1 MATVQ
6 SLGLHQPAGLR
17 HAIDEQLLPPDPP
30 ASSYSWEIFTDD
42 GDGSQVEDELLT
54 TDRCVVWCRGGI
66 FRKSFKFDLEKESIT
81 QALLTYF
88 PASEDGGGNRKA
100 SGAVG
105 QRPVALEKG
114 LVVFLK
120 TQAHIYMLSGT
131 SHVVHMPFEV
141 ESACAAPVGV
151 LIQTKQKAE
160 NLAPIALKFPRVPP
174 NSFVSSQLT
183 AFGGSQQT
191 AFSVEGLGNPKLLP
205 VGLNLTLENMW
216 DAPLEQPESHWPRL
230 VALTDPL
237 LDIGLVVTDAEK
249 ATSTRRNRNKASKM
263 HGFLDPA
270 EEILYVEKVVIPGTS
285 PEHPHEPLILGVTIN
300 REANAYTI
308 WRLSYLEH
316 EDHFI
321 KRHASPSTKASR
333 RRSSMQPGFASG
345 ASTPVQANHRDSFGA
360 PLPGKR
366 SRKSE
371 KVEKP
376 LDLLERQDMESSGVG
391 RRSSRR
397 LSSMLARADLSASY
411 DRAIFPDQTSLLSGV
426 SSKRHD
432 SLGNHGRSSS
442 SYIHQ
447 VHHSL
452 GSLLEAPLDGG
463 LDDRLQN
470 IRLDD
475 REFDGLQHEMLFS
488 KIHIIP
494 IDSSNVHYSPLGGIS
509 RNQAKVF
516 VLAAPPFATNDC
528 HTGQLLIG
536 IQEVMEKRLQL
547 VTFSLKL
554 QQKTVVTSGRKVSSS
569 TIAVSVLPGELRR
582 AQNVV
587 DSCKIID
594 GDQSAILVLSESM
607 DGRHELSTQ
616 APWSEMTKLS
626 LSLLF
631 VDDTKSLQFRGRAVD
646 RDVRQRKS
654 EIIDLT
660 NGSIVGVCHS
670 RHRGVV
676 DVVDT
681 QGRLHQL
688 KIQLRPSCAP
698 VSAILNICRSVFP
711 DSVGE
716 RIHTGWLH
724 AMQWLCSQGKAD
736 GNVEWSAL
744 TILLL
749 ALFLN
754 LDRSEA
760 RNPPSERLSVRKRR
774 HPSGSYAS
782 LRDSDDWKSLEMG
795 ETVNSLGCPAW
806 MINRGWQWVID
817 DEEETTS
824 QNITQGLGTKFIS
837 RHVILAKE
845 YMGSSF
851 GINAFGPSGYLPT
864 ALGRSAEYRRKAA
877 EDVFMALHLLSEEQK
892 LNIMSAEYLPSGR
905 ADLRVILCQIARWL
919 KWHNYSSFYELGIQ
933 EDLDPRHDQEL
944 RLKPP
949 ISEPLARPDILE
961 WIQSRFIGLHDQHY
975 IIPADIFYAAARL
988 SESDKNFDNRWHSI
1002 LPRTLMFKRFFK
1014 LIKANTTAVQMVEAM
1029 KECSLTNHV
1038 LETLPEAILI
1048 PLQDAI
1054 ALCQPHPP
1062 SSWSDEMLEL
1072 VKRTDISLILTSNKR
1087 HRPAMSNILT
1097 PTHTASWEYKLL
1109 CESVEQTNSQGY
1121 DEGEGTERQSVIRAL
1136 FRDDRRLQE
1145 ARDLLAT
1152 HKPRVVSLPQ
1162 DPGLPE
1168 SEYLEKQKELVSRIA
1183 AGTLAIPA
1191 GRGLLFYSLR
1201 FPLITQKFHIGGF
1214 NLNCVVKP
1222 NNVTVGVDKTLFTE
1236 EKVCWGFFHQG
1247 VAAGLA
1253 ISPQAKGI
1261 DTSWILYNKPS
1272 QDMSNRHAGFLL
1284 ALGLNGHLKGVAK
1297 WVAFKYL
1304 TPKHTMTSIGL
1315 LLGLAAS
1322 YMGTMDSLIT
1332 RLLSVHA
1339 TRMLPRGAAE
1349 LNLSPLTQTSGIMGI
1364 GLLYCGSQHRRMSE
1378 IMLSEIEHV
1387 DDEDEEEPLR
1397 SECYRLAAG
1406 LALGFINLGK
1416 GNDLKG
1422 LHDMR
1427 LTEKLIT
1434 HATATKNVEIVHV
1447 LDRASAG
1454 AVMAIALIFMKS
1466 EDQIVAR
1473 KIDIPDSVL
1482 QFDYVRPD
1490 ILLLRTMTK
1499 NLILWS
1505 QIEPTFDWIQKSLPV
1520 PYRSRHKLHNTT
1532 KLRSS
1537 DLPFFSILTGLCFA
1551 IALRFSGSASPKVRD
1566 LLLHYLDQFMRI
1578 TGLPATPRMH
1588 PDAAPLYDEELAR
1601 TNARMCQD
1609 ILAVSCS
1616 IVMAGTGDIPV
1627 LRRLRALHGR
1637 DDPDTPYGSHL
1648 AAHLAIGAL
1657 FLGCG
1662 TATFGSSNKAI
1673 AALLVAFYPIFPV
1686 NVMDNRSH
1694 LQAFR
1699 HFWVLAAEQRCL
1711 VAKDALTG
1719 QTVSVPVHIK
1729 MRGNSSIES
1738 VLSRTTPC
1746 LLPPLDQISSV
1757 TTAGGPQYWDV
1768 ELDFSNEELRKTF
1781 AQTHN
1786 LFLRRRPP
1794 REGTFTSTLRALG
1807 EQEKGENPLEWILSL
1822 DALQDLSY
1830 AEKAALLDAGDEQ
1843 QGGMGSAVDARL
1855 EMERGVMEG
1864 GDRERLEGAR
1874 LLFEWGDSRDNLRQ
1888 SSLTAMTDS
1897 QSTIKPANSQDEP
1910 KEDAPAQHEEIEE
1923 DEAEGVW
1930 WMRDSAIEALKGK
1943 VWMVARQ
1950 HEQ

>member
-42 GDGSQVEDELLT
+42 GDGSEVEDELLT
-54 TDRCVVWCRGGI
+54 TDRCVIWCRGGI

-160 NLAPIALKFPRVPP
+160 NFAPIALKFPRVPP

-183 AFGGSQQT
+183 AFGSSQQT

-205 VGLNLTLENMW
+205 VGLNMTLENMW

-249 ATSTRRNRNKASKM
+249 VTSTRRNRNKASKI

-371 KVEKP
+371 KLEKP
-376 LDLLERQDMESSGVG
+376 LDLLERQNMESSGVG

-411 DRAIFPDQTSLLSGV
+411 DRAVFPDQTSLLSGV

-463 LDDRLQN
+463 LDDRLNN

-494 IDSSNVHYSPLGGIS
+494 IDSSNVHYSPPGGIS

-554 QQKTVVTSGRKVSSS
+554 HQKTVVTSGRKGSSS
-569 TIAVSVLPGELRR
+569 TIAVSILPGELRR

-736 GNVEWSAL
+736 GNLEWSAL

-754 LDRSEA
+754 LDRSEV

-782 LRDSDDWKSLEMG
+782 LRDSDDWKALEMG

-817 DEEETTS
+817 DDDETTS

-864 ALGRSAEYRRKAA
+864 SLGRSSEYRRKAA
-877 EDVFMALHLLSEEQK
+877 EDVFMAIHLLLEEQK
-892 LNIMSAEYLPSGR
+892 LDIMSAEYLPSGR

-933 EDLDPRHDQEL
+933 EDLDPRHDQGM
-944 RLKPP
+944 
-949 ISEPLARPDILE
+949 A
-961 WIQSRFIGLHDQHY
+961 
-975 IIPADIFYAAARL
+975 
-988 SESDKNFDNRWHSI
+988 
-1002 LPRTLMFKRFFK
+1002 
-1014 LIKANTTAVQMVEAM
+1014 
-1029 KECSLTNHV
+1029 SL
-1038 LETLPEAILI
+1038 
-1048 PLQDAI
+1048 
-1054 ALCQPHPP
+1054 
-1062 SSWSDEMLEL
+1062 
-1072 VKRTDISLILTSNKR
+1072 
-1087 HRPAMSNILT
+1087 
-1097 PTHTASWEYKLL
+1097 
-1109 CESVEQTNSQGY
+1109 
-1121 DEGEGTERQSVIRAL
+1121 
-1136 FRDDRRLQE
+1136 F
-1145 ARDLLAT
+1145 
-1152 HKPRVVSLPQ
+1152 
-1162 DPGLPE
+1162 
-1168 SEYLEKQKELVSRIA
+1168 
-1183 AGTLAIPA
+1183 
-1191 GRGLLFYSLR
+1191 
-1201 FPLITQKFHIGGF
+1201 
-1214 NLNCVVKP
+1214 
-1222 NNVTVGVDKTLFTE
+1222 
-1236 EKVCWGFFHQG
+1236 
-1247 VAAGLA
+1247 
-1253 ISPQAKGI
+1253 
-1261 DTSWILYNKPS
+1261 
-1272 QDMSNRHAGFLL
+1272 
-1284 ALGLNGHLKGVAK
+1284 
-1297 WVAFKYL
+1297 
-1304 TPKHTMTSIGL
+1304 
-1315 LLGLAAS
+1315 
-1322 YMGTMDSLIT
+1322 
-1332 RLLSVHA
+1332 
-1339 TRMLPRGAAE
+1339 
-1349 LNLSPLTQTSGIMGI
+1349 
-1364 GLLYCGSQHRRMSE
+1364 
-1378 IMLSEIEHV
+1378 
-1387 DDEDEEEPLR
+1387 
-1397 SECYRLAAG
+1397 
-1406 LALGFINLGK
+1406 
-1416 GNDLKG
+1416 
-1422 LHDMR
+1422 
-1427 LTEKLIT
+1427 
-1434 HATATKNVEIVHV
+1434 
-1447 LDRASAG
+1447 
-1454 AVMAIALIFMKS
+1454 
-1466 EDQIVAR
+1466 
-1473 KIDIPDSVL
+1473 
-1482 QFDYVRPD
+1482 
-1490 ILLLRTMTK
+1490 
-1499 NLILWS
+1499 
-1505 QIEPTFDWIQKSLPV
+1505 
-1520 PYRSRHKLHNTT
+1520 
-1532 KLRSS
+1532 
-1537 DLPFFSILTGLCFA
+1537 
-1551 IALRFSGSASPKVRD
+1551 
-1566 LLLHYLDQFMRI
+1566 
-1578 TGLPATPRMH
+1578 
-1588 PDAAPLYDEELAR
+1588 
-1601 TNARMCQD
+1601 
-1609 ILAVSCS
+1609 
-1616 IVMAGTGDIPV
+1616 
-1627 LRRLRALHGR
+1627 
-1637 DDPDTPYGSHL
+1637 
-1648 AAHLAIGAL
+1648 
-1657 FLGCG
+1657 
-1662 TATFGSSNKAI
+1662 
-1673 AALLVAFYPIFPV
+1673 
-1686 NVMDNRSH
+1686 
-1694 LQAFR
+1694 
-1699 HFWVLAAEQRCL
+1699 
-1711 VAKDALTG
+1711 
-1719 QTVSVPVHIK
+1719 
-1729 MRGNSSIES
+1729 
-1738 VLSRTTPC
+1738 
-1746 LLPPLDQISSV
+1746 
-1757 TTAGGPQYWDV
+1757 
-1768 ELDFSNEELRKTF
+1768 
-1781 AQTHN
+1781 
-1786 LFLRRRPP
+1786 LFLRP
-1794 REGTFTSTLRALG
+1794 A
-1807 EQEKGENPLEWILSL
+1807 PLLIDNSL
-1822 DALQDLSY
+1822 
-1830 AEKAALLDAGDEQ
+1830 KNF
-1843 QGGMGSAVDARL
+1843 V
-1855 EMERGVMEG
+1855 
-1864 GDRERLEGAR
+1864 
-1874 LLFEWGDSRDNLRQ
+1874 
-1888 SSLTAMTDS
+1888 
-1897 QSTIKPANSQDEP
+1897 
-1910 KEDAPAQHEEIEE
+1910 
-1923 DEAEGVW
+1923 
-1930 WMRDSAIEALKGK
+1930 
-1943 VWMVARQ
+1943 
-1950 HEQ
+1950 